1 LGPSLT
7 SRGSATLTSSS
18 SHGPTAHLG
27 DPTLKTEDVSVY
39 HGGDLDDAFA
49 ALLSLA

>member
-27 DPTLKTEDVSVY
+27 DPTLKTDVSVY